1 FRKTTK
7 THVGKRALSEEVD
20 VARVEPLGFVKVCL
34 AFVPLASPP
43 RDIGKLLRNPAA
55 IGQELTCLLKVAH
68 RGVVILQAGVVVISL
83 RQYGLTEIG
92 LKGERGFGCLLC
104 FFTQR
109 DCWLKS

>member
-43 RDIGKLLRNPAA
+43 RYIGKLLRNPAA
-55 IGQELTCLLKVAH
+55 IGQELTCSLKVPH

-83 RQYGLTEIG
+83 GQYGLTEIG
-92 LKGERGFGCLLC
+92 LKRQRGFGCLPRL
-104 FFTQR
+104 FTESDR
-109 DCWLKS
+109 